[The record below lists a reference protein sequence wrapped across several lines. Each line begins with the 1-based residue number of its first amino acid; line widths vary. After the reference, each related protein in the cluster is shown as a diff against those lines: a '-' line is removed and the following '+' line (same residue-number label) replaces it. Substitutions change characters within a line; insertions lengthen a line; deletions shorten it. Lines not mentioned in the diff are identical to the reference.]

1 MFANPTG
8 QHFPPTRWTV
18 VYAARGEGKPARAAL
33 EELCRAYW
41 APVYA
46 FIRRRGHAPAD
57 AEDLTQGFFA
67 QLLARESLEEVA
79 EELGRLRTFLL
90 KAVTRFLINQH
101 EKASAAKRGHGFPAI
116 SIDAAAVEGHM
127 AWEPGH
133 HHTPEIEFAR
143 QWGLGLLDRAFA
155 MVEAKEANLGRPGL
169 FQDLKGIIS
178 LNSATASYAEIAAR
192 HGLSEGAV
200 KVAAH
205 RLRQSFRQA
214 LRALIAETVATEE
227 DIDDEIQNLFQIF
240 QS

>member
-8 QHFPPTRWTV
+8 QHFPPTCWTV
-18 VYAARGEGKPARAAL
+18 VYAARGEGKPAQVAL